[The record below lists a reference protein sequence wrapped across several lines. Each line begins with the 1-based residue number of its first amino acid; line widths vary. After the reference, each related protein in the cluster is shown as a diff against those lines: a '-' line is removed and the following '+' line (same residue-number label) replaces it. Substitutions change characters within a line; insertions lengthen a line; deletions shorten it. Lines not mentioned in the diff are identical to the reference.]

1 MDLLAI
7 NVLFCGFMIV
17 LDLCTD
23 SCTRVKPI
31 STIEFIMVII
41 QNINSSY
48 N

>member
-7 NVLFCGFMIV
+7 NVLFCDFMVV

-23 SCTRVKPI
+23 SCTKVKPL
-31 STIEFIMVII
+31 STVEFIIVLIL
-41 QNINSSY
+41 NINSSY